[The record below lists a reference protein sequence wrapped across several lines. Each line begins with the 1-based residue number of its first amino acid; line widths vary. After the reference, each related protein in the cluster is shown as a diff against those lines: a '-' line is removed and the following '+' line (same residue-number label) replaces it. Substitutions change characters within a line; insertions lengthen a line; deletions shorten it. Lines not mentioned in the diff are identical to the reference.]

1 MSEENVELVRRWLA
15 WAPDLRDLDPADDD
29 VVIGQAFRDYLDEG
43 FELRLPAYPEGE
55 PIFRGREGLSQWIER
70 LRGVWA
76 EWRFNSSKM
85 VRSCL
90 AVGCVSALADDL
102 LARVGGLF
110 IGQAAWWQKL
120 CRACLGRCAGD
131 STWREGH
138 MHLPL
143 SVIAAPDGHVLNPP
157 S

>member
-43 FELRLPAYPEGE
+43 LELRLPAYPDGE

-76 EWRFNSSKM
+76 EWRFEPDRFIDADERVVVFLRLV
-85 VRSCL
+85 VRSL
-90 AVGCVSALADDL
+90 SGVPVETPSAQVVTI
-102 LARVGGLF
+102 RGGR
-110 IGQAAWWQKL
+110 IASIHAYRDRSQALKA
-120 CRACLGRCAGD
+120 AGLQD
-131 STWREGH
+131 Q
-138 MHLPL
+138 L
-143 SVIAAPDGHVLNPP
+143 
-157 S
+157 

>member
-76 EWRFNSSKM
+76 EWRFEPDRFIDADERVVVFLRLV
-85 VRSCL
+85 VRSL
-90 AVGCVSALADDL
+90 SGVPVETPSAQVVTI
-102 LARVGGLF
+102 RGGR
-110 IGQAAWWQKL
+110 IASIHAYRDRSQALKA
-120 CRACLGRCAGD
+120 AGLQD
-131 STWREGH
+131 Q
-138 MHLPL
+138 L
-143 SVIAAPDGHVLNPP
+143 
-157 S
+157 

>member
-43 FELRLPAYPEGE
+43 LELRLPAYPEGE

-76 EWRFNSSKM
+76 EWRFEPDRFIDAGEHVVVFLRLV
-85 VRSCL
+85 VRSL
-90 AVGCVSALADDL
+90 SGVPVETPSAQVVTI
-102 LARVGGLF
+102 RGGR
-110 IGQAAWWQKL
+110 IASIHAYRDRSQALKA
-120 CRACLGRCAGD
+120 AGLQD
-131 STWREGH
+131 Q
-138 MHLPL
+138 L
-143 SVIAAPDGHVLNPP
+143 
-157 S
+157 

>member
-76 EWRFNSSKM
+76 EWRFEPDRFIDAGEHVVVFLRLV
-85 VRSCL
+85 VRSL
-90 AVGCVSALADDL
+90 SGVPVETPSAQVVTIRGGRIASIHAYRDRSEALKAVGLEA
-102 LARVGGLF
+102 
-110 IGQAAWWQKL
+110 
-120 CRACLGRCAGD
+120 
-131 STWREGH
+131 
-138 MHLPL
+138 
-143 SVIAAPDGHVLNPP
+143 
-157 S
+157 